1 MKKNIQKTKKRSK
14 QEAAQR
20 WAGYAKAAGLGA
32 FALGVAGHADAKVV
46 THGILHNGSPL
57 IPGVMIN
64 PPIYAYHNTFDI
76 DADGT
81 IDFMLGTGN
90 YGSAFGYDN
99 TLGGLVLT
107 SGNPAS
113 YAEAFVAGAPID
125 GSAAHAGHFFGVD
138 TLNPAGTF
146 GAGQTG
152 LMGFQTS
159 LGYFGWMSLTLTDVG
174 DQGFNGVNDLKITIN
189 GAGYENTGAAIP
201 AGATPE
207 PSSLALLAAGSI
219 GLLARRR
226 RRSNAA

>member
-1 MKKNIQKTKKRSK
+1 MGIKKRSPRK
-14 QEAAQR
+14 CFAHESGRR

-32 FALGVAGHADAKVV
+32 FALGVAGDADAAIVR
-46 THGILHNGSPL
+46 HGATHNGSPL
-57 IPGVMIN
+57 VLGAMIN
-64 PPIYAYHNTFDI
+64 PPTLAYQNSFDL
-76 DADGT
+76 DGDG
-81 IDFMLGTGN
+81 INDFFLGSGN

-99 TLGGLVLT
+99 GQGGTIFT
-107 SGNPAS
+107 SGNPAY
-113 YAEAFVAGAPID
+113 YAEAFAPGATID
-125 GSAAHAGHFFGVD
+125 GTASPAGNFFSVEV
-138 TLNPAGTF
+138 LNPSTTF

-189 GAGYENTGAAIP
+189 DMQYDNTGAGIG
-201 AGATPE
+201 AGVPE

-226 RRSNAA
+226 RINAA